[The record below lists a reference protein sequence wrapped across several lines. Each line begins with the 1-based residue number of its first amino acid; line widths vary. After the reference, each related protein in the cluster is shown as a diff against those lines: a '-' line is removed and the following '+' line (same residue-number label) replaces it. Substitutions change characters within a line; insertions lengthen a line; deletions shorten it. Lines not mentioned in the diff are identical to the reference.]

1 MSTPHLDSGP
11 ASPDEPGHPYEGKH
25 RAPEPRLLG
34 LRRSVA
40 RVVLGHPTAPP
51 PQPPAPPQ
59 LPDPPGPPGSD
70 SPEVPHDQ
78 QDTDDQR

>member
-1 MSTPHLDSGP
+1 MSGRRLDPGP
-11 ASPDEPGHPYEGKH
+11 AGHDEPGQPYEGKH

-51 PQPPAPPQ
+51 PAPPQ
-59 LPDPPGPPGSD
+59 LPDPPDPPDPPGSEG
-70 SPEVPHDQ
+70 SEVLDDQ
-78 QDTDDQR
+78 QVADDPQ

>member
-1 MSTPHLDSGP
+1 MHTPRLNPGP
-11 ASPDEPGHPYEGKH
+11 AGPDEPGQPYEGKH
-25 RAPEPRLLG
+25 RAPEPRILG

-51 PQPPAPPQ
+51 PQPPDRPE
-59 LPDPPGPPGSD
+59 PDG
-70 SPEVPHDQ
+70 PEVPHDQ

>member
-1 MSTPHLDSGP
+1 MHTPRLNPGP
-11 ASPDEPGHPYEGKH
+11 AGPDEPGQPYEGKH
-25 RAPEPRLLG
+25 RAPEPRILG

-51 PQPPAPPQ
+51 PRPPDRPE
-59 LPDPPGPPGSD
+59 PDG
-70 SPEVPHDQ
+70 PEVPNDQ